1 MERVKLLVDKNKV
14 VTING
19 KYLFSVSMTDR
30 AKELLDN
37 EGWDKGNESWLAYRS
52 RTKQERIN
60 EELNRDKI
68 ASDLV
73 FAYNEKHG
81 LQ

>member
-1 MERVKLLVDKNKV
+1 MERVKLLADKNEV
-14 VTING
+14 VTVNG
-19 KYLFSVSMTDR
+19 KYLFSVSITDR
-30 AKELLDN
+30 AKELLYN
-37 EGWDKGNESWLAYRS
+37 EGWDKGNESWLAYRR

-60 EELNRDKI
+60 EELNREKI

-73 FAYNEKHG
+73 FAYNEKYG